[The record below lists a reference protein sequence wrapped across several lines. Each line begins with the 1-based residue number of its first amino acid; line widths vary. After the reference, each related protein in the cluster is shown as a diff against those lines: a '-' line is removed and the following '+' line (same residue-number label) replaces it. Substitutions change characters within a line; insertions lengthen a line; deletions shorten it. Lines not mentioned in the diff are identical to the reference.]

1 MLYQNYFH
9 FCNDKCQDQYQE
21 PVYFIQ
27 IIFNNN
33 NNNNKKKTKFKK
45 KQLPIVQKHDANLLL
60 FSI

>member
-45 KQLPIVQKHDANLLL
+45 KTITNRPET
-60 FSI
+60 